1 MSFKSFLKKYGIQS
15 EFTAAYSPQQ
25 NDGVSASN
33 CTEFGEKRKYYIC
46 HNVIFNENN
55 FGKAQMLMN

>member
-33 CTEFGEKRKYYIC
+33 CTLVEADRS
-46 HNVIFNENN
+46 
-55 FGKAQMLMN
+55 MLSHLV